1 MNKFQ
6 YFVSVSEVVLR
17 NKQGKLQAGKRG
29 WHKFKW
35 PELDESP
42 RTLLPIIIFF
52 LANVAC
58 SVLCVAY
65 VNSHYLIVRRS
76 MIY

>member
-1 MNKFQ
+1 MNKVQ

-52 LANVAC
+52 FSECGLLSTMC
-58 SVLCVAY
+58 CLCKFAL
-65 VNSHYLIVRRS
+65 SHYS
-76 MIY
+76 S